1 MRRST
6 NFGLGAAALAV
17 ALFALFAPT
26 APASPQH
33 EGHGGQHDAHM
44 SDASKHMHDVM
55 MKGMGDMKGMKMTGN
70 ADHDFATM
78 MRHHHMHG
86 VEMAEAYLKGAKDD
100 QMRAMAQKIVDAQK
114 KEIAEFDAW
123 LAGHKMGASARG
135 R

>member
-6 NFGLGAAALAV
+6 NFGLGAAALTLAF
-17 ALFALFAPT
+17 FALFVPT
-26 APASPQH
+26 APASLQH
-33 EGHGGQHDAHM
+33 AGHGQHGAPM
-44 SDASKHMHDVM
+44 SDASKNMHDVM

-78 MRHHHMHG
+78 MRSHHMQAL
-86 VEMAEAYLKGAKDD
+86 EMAEAYLEGAKDD
-100 QMRAMAQKIVDAQK
+100 QMRAMAEKIVGAQK

-123 LAGHKMGASARG
+123 LAGHKMGASAGG

>member
-55 MKGMGDMKGMKMTGN
+55 MKGMGDMKGMKRIRT
-70 ADHDFATM
+70 ASS
-78 MRHHHMHG
+78 
-86 VEMAEAYLKGAKDD
+86 MA
-100 QMRAMAQKIVDAQK
+100 VS
-114 KEIAEFDAW
+114 W
-123 LAGHKMGASARG
+123 
-135 R
+135 